1 MHYRFDPF
9 IEPSRALSISYA
21 CWIFQE
27 VSSTYLQQDRRPC
40 RFVWIYPA
48 DLLSSIY
55 YSSPA
60 GKVIFNPFS
69 NHMLFVKNHAIT
81 IKLSIWYRNF
91 PWIIQRSYLKLS
103 MTVFM
108 LREWWCHLP
117 RLRVTRPNKSHKSLI
132 PIFNDSHS
140 KSYVP
145 FSDKTMGQKSN
156 YYPKIAKYLFQ
167 KSLRSLLVYS
177 SRLRGHTW
185 VVSFCVYIE
194 DLLFSLE
201 NPIVSEME

>member
-40 RFVWIYPA
+40 RFVWICPA

-60 GKVIFNPFS
+60 GKAIFNPFS

-81 IKLSIWYRNF
+81 IKLSIYYLIYRNF
-91 PWIIQRSYLKLS
+91 SWILLS
-103 MTVFM
+103 GAQLFETFDGCLYVAWIVVPPTAGTWSSFHR
-108 LREWWCHLP
+108 L
-117 RLRVTRPNKSHKSLI
+117 RLRVTQQI
-132 PIFNDSHS
+132 
-140 KSYVP
+140 
-145 FSDKTMGQKSN
+145 TQ
-156 YYPKIAKYLFQ
+156 
-167 KSLRSLLVYS
+167 
-177 SRLRGHTW
+177 
-185 VVSFCVYIE
+185 
-194 DLLFSLE
+194 
-201 NPIVSEME
+201 IVNLDI